1 MVKPK
6 YKTYYYANGQVE
18 RESWW
23 VNGQRHRLDGPAW
36 VRYYDNGQVASEEW
50 LVDGKNHRL
59 DGPAYIQYH
68 ANGQVRYEYW
78 RVNGVNHRLD
88 GPAVVLYHAN
98 GQVANEGWY
107 YEGKQ
112 VTPEFVQ
119 QKWLETAQL
128 LAYIDGVKLVEVGDQ
143 YYLIFGN
150 EVVPTSLQDG
160 LDRLQ
165 AMGEVEYA
173 AI

>member
-1 MVKPK
+1 MEPEHKI
-6 YKTYYYANGQVE
+6 YYRPNGQVE
-18 RESWW
+18 CEEWLVNGVCHRLDGPAVIWYHDNGQVECEAWL
-23 VNGQRHRLDGPAW
+23 VNGQGQRLDGPAW
-36 VRYYDNGQVASEEW
+36 VEYNAIGQVEREGW
-50 LVDGKNHRL
+50 LVDGKCHRL
-59 DGPAYIQYH
+59 DGPAQVEYH
-68 ANGQVRYEYW
+68 
-78 RVNGVNHRLD
+78 D
-88 GPAVVLYHAN
+88 N
-98 GQVANEGWY
+98 GQVAGERWY
-107 YEGKQ
+107 YEGKE
-112 VTPEFVQ
+112 VTPEFAQ
-119 QKWLETAQL
+119 QKRWEQAPA